1 MKALEDGA
9 LAAGRRVLG
18 HDRMSRPCSY
28 PARGST
34 RMRLALILSSIM
46 SPRRSKLFLLSA
58 VAITAAC
65 AATAQ
70 VPVQNIDPERHGNLA
85 AAQRLVVQA
94 FERLND
100 AQNAND
106 YQLGGHAARAKELL
120 RQANDEIKM
129 AAEAANRR

>member
-1 MKALEDGA
+1 
-9 LAAGRRVLG
+9 
-18 HDRMSRPCSY
+18 
-28 PARGST
+28 
-34 RMRLALILSSIM
+34 M
-46 SPRRSKLFLLSA
+46 SPPRSKLLLLSA